1 MNVRVLLVT
10 LALAALVAG
19 CGGSSPAPG
28 RVRALN
34 AVQGATSVDLLL
46 DGSLAVG
53 AISLPGSS
61 GYQSRPPGTYAA
73 SLVLAGT
80 STPVAMASI
89 PLTSGESTTFLGSGV
104 LGGSPA
110 PAAVVLLDD
119 DSPPAAG
126 QARLRVVHAC
136 AGLAGVPF
144 AATLRPMGSPTPAAP
159 TLLVP
164 FRTGAYFLEF
174 PAGAYSVEIL
184 DDATGLLLI
193 TFSIPL
199 AAGSSSTVLLS
210 DADVGAQAPV
220 RASIFGD
227 LP

>member
-1 MNVRVLLVT
+1 MNARSQVT
-10 LALAALVAG
+10 SLALAVLAAG
-19 CGGSSPAPG
+19 CGGSPSAQG

-34 AVQGATSVDLLL
+34 AVQGAQSVDLLL

-61 GYQSRPPGTYAA
+61 GYQSRTPGTYAA
-73 SLVLAGT
+73 SLVLSGT
-80 STPVAMASI
+80 STTVATASV
-89 PLTSGESTTFLGSGV
+89 PLTSGESATFLGSGV
-104 LGGSPA
+104 LGGSP
-110 PAAVVLLDD
+110 PPTAVVLLDD

-126 QARLRVVHAC
+126 RARLRVVHAC
-136 AGLAGVPF
+136 AGLADVPF
-144 AATLRPMGSPTPAAP
+144 AATLRATGSSTPVAP
-159 TLLVP
+159 PLLVP

-174 PAGAYSVEIL
+174 PAGTHSLEIL
-184 DDATGLLLI
+184 DNDAGTPLF
-193 TFSIPL
+193 TFSATL

-210 DADVGAQAPV
+210 DPAEGALSPL